1 MRKVAQFV
9 LMAAMPVL
17 LSACT
22 AASGTAPLL
31 GADRDAH
38 GCIGS
43 AGYVWS
49 PLLQTCVQPWE
60 AGERLLPAAAPRDGS
75 AQAAAYVIR
84 RGDEAEV
91 FAPDL
96 DEPQRLERLVD
107 EWAGG
112 GMLLERRGNA
122 LMLTLSG
129 GKVYL
134 TETLKNEA
142 PAQ

>member
-1 MRKVAQFV
+1 MDQ
-9 LMAAMPVL
+9 
-17 LSACT
+17 LSGSSGCT

-31 GADRDAH
+31 GADRVAH

-49 PLLQTCVQPWE
+49 PLLQTCVRPWE
-60 AGERLLPAAAPRDGS
+60 AGERLLPAASPQGGS

-84 RGDEAEV
+84 RSDEAEV

-96 DEPQRLERLVD
+96 DQPQRLERLVD

-122 LMLTLSG
+122 LMLTVSG
-129 GKVYL
+129 SKVYRS
-134 TETLKNEA
+134 ETLKNEA
-142 PAQ
+142 AAR

>member
-1 MRKVAQFV
+1 MRKFAPFV

-22 AASGTAPLL
+22 AESGTAPLL
-31 GADRDAH
+31 GSDRDAH

-49 PLLQTCVQPWE
+49 PLLQTCVRPWE
-60 AGERLLPAAAPRDGS
+60 AGERFLPAAAPQGGS

-84 RGDEAEV
+84 RGDE
-91 FAPDL
+91 
-96 DEPQRLERLVD
+96 PQRLVRLVN

-129 GKVYL
+129 GKVYRS
-134 TETLKNEA
+134 ETLKNEA
-142 PAQ
+142 AAH

>member
-1 MRKVAQFV
+1 MLININMDQ
-9 LMAAMPVL
+9 
-17 LSACT
+17 LSESSGCT
-22 AASGTAPLL
+22 AASGTARLL
-31 GADRDAH
+31 GADRDAQ

-49 PLLQTCVQPWE
+49 PLLQTCVRPWE
-60 AGERLLPAAAPRDGS
+60 AGERLLPAAAAQGGP

-107 EWAGG
+107 E
-112 GMLLERRGNA
+112 
-122 LMLTLSG
+122 
-129 GKVYL
+129 
-134 TETLKNEA
+134 
-142 PAQ
+142 

>member
-1 MRKVAQFV
+1 MRKAAEFV
-9 LMAAMPVL
+9 LLAAMPVL

-22 AASGTAPLL
+22 AASGTSPLL

-49 PLLQTCVQPWE
+49 PLLQTCVQPWQ
-60 AGERLLPAAAPRDGS
+60 AGERLLPAAAPQGGS

-96 DEPQRLERLVD
+96 DQPQRLELLVD

-122 LMLTLSG
+122 LMLTVSG
-129 GKVYL
+129 CKVYRS
-134 TETLKNEA
+134 ETLKNEA
-142 PAQ
+142 AAH

>member
-1 MRKVAQFV
+1 MYGGERHRS
-9 LMAAMPVL
+9 LI
-17 LSACT
+17 
-22 AASGTAPLL
+22 GRR
-31 GADRDAH
+31 RDAL

-49 PLLQTCVQPWE
+49 PLLQTSVRPWE
-60 AGERLLPAAAPRDGS
+60 AGERLLPAAAPQGGS

-96 DEPQRLERLVD
+96 DQPQRLERLVD

-122 LMLTLSG
+122 LMLTVSG
-129 GKVYL
+129 SKVYRS
-134 TETLKNEA
+134 ETLKNEA
-142 PAQ
+142 AAR

>member
-1 MRKVAQFV
+1 MLININMDQ
-9 LMAAMPVL
+9 
-17 LSACT
+17 LSGSSGCT

-31 GADRDAH
+31 GADRDAL

-49 PLLQTCVQPWE
+49 PLLQTSVRPWE
-60 AGERLLPAAAPRDGS
+60 AGERLLPAAAPQGGS

-96 DEPQRLERLVD
+96 DQPQRLERLVD

-122 LMLTLSG
+122 LMLTVSG
-129 GKVYL
+129 SKGYRS
-134 TETLKNEA
+134 ETLKNEA
-142 PAQ
+142 AAR